1 MINMVVV
8 AHPDD
13 EVLGFGGTGAA
24 YVQRGEI
31 VQSVILCGNA
41 NARSLRPTDSELLND
56 TIEASK
62 ILGFKQPIMGS
73 FPNLKMNTI
82 PHLDLVK
89 FIEDQIILIKPD
101 RIFTHHPSDLNDD
114 HKQVSHACMSA
125 TRIFQRKKNTK
136 IIKELY
142 FLEILS
148 STDWAFPSNTS
159 LFLPN
164 VFCDI
169 SGTIEKK
176 IKALSCYKNVMR
188 ESPHPRSEQVLL
200 GHAIYR
206 GGQCGCLSAEA
217 FQQAYR
223 FEL

>member
-1 MINMVVV
+1 
-8 AHPDD
+8 
-13 EVLGFGGTGAA
+13 
-24 YVQRGEI
+24 
-31 VQSVILCGNA
+31 
-41 NARSLRPTDSELLND
+41 
-56 TIEASK
+56 
-62 ILGFKQPIMGS
+62 
-73 FPNLKMNTI
+73 
-82 PHLDLVK
+82 
-89 FIEDQIILIKPD
+89 
-101 RIFTHHPSDLNDD
+101 
-114 HKQVSHACMSA
+114 MSA